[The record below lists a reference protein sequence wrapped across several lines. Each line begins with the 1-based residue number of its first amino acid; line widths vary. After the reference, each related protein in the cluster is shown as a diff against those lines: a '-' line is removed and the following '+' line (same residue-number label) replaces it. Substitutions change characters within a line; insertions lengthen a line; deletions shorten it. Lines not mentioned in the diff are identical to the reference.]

1 MSLSAISPGSLLD
14 TSLYTSLFADAG
26 DVTATDGS
34 TAATAA
40 TAGTSGISAGANVGT
55 GDATLSGITSD
66 LATLLRALAS
76 GDTSGAKS
84 DLSKLKA
91 DLKMQVASI
100 ATGSVSQAGGTSDP
114 LNDLLSQM
122 TTSLE
127 SGSTSGAL
135 SELARYFVQNGQ
147 STGVLVSTMA

>member
-1 MSLSAISPGSLLD
+1 MSLSGISPSSLLD
-14 TSLYTSLFADAG
+14 ASYYTSLFADAG
-26 DVTATDGS
+26 EVSTTDVGMAG
-34 TAATAA
+34 AAGAA
-40 TAGTSGISAGANVGT
+40 GTAGSSAGAKVGT

-66 LATLLRALAS
+66 LATLLRALAL

-84 DLSKLKA
+84 DLGKLKA
-91 DLKMQVASI
+91 DLKMQVASVAI
-100 ATGSVSQAGGTSDP
+100 GSGSSAGGTSDP

-135 SELARYFVQNGQ
+135 RELAKYFVQNGR
-147 STGVLVSTMA
+147 STGMLISTMA

>member
-14 TSLYTSLFADAG
+14 SSLYTSLFGDAG
-26 DVTATDGS
+26 ELTATDG
-34 TAATAA
+34 ATSA
-40 TAGTSGISAGANVGT
+40 TSGVSAGANVGT
-55 GDATLSGITSD
+55 GDATLSGIPSD

-84 DLSKLKA
+84 DLGKLKA
-91 DLKMQVASI
+91 ALQMPI
-100 ATGSVSQAGGTSDP
+100 ATGSVPSADGRSDP

-135 SELARYFVQNGQ
+135 SELAKYFVQNGQ
-147 STGVLVSTMA
+147 STGMLVSTMA

>member
-1 MSLSAISPGSLLD
+1 MSLSAVSPGSLLD
-14 TSLYTSLFADAG
+14 ASYYTSLFADAG
-26 DVTATDGS
+26 EVTATDV
-34 TAATAA
+34 AAAA
-40 TAGTSGISAGANVGT
+40 AGTAGTAGISAGAKVGT

-66 LATLLRALAS
+66 LATLLRALAF

-84 DLSKLKA
+84 DLGKLKA
-91 DLKMQVASI
+91 DLKMQVASV
-100 ATGSVSQAGGTSDP
+100 ATGSGSSAGGTSDP

-135 SELARYFVQNGQ
+135 RELAKYFVQNGQ